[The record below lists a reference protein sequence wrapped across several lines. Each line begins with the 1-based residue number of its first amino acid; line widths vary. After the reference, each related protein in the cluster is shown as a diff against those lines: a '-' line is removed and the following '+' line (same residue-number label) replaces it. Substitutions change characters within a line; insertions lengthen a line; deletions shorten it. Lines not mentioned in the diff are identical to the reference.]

1 MFSVRSPFVIGKPG
15 VLLFQSPGSTEW
27 EVFLGPLEKD
37 FGNIMGATAL
47 IKTRPRLDKKMLVF
61 TRTGSE
67 THTEYDTVYMFG
79 EADPYLHK
87 CQIQFDCI
95 YKYKLICCFTSVVLK
110 CRDSFPVFVQNWSAS
125 WKCSHLLVHIYNFI
139 DPKLVKE

>member
-61 TRTGSE
+61 IRTGSE

-79 EADPYLHK
+79 EADPHLHK

-110 CRDSFPVFVQNWSAS
+110 CRDSFPVLELERF
-125 WKCSHLLVHIYNFI
+125 L
-139 DPKLVKE
+139 EM